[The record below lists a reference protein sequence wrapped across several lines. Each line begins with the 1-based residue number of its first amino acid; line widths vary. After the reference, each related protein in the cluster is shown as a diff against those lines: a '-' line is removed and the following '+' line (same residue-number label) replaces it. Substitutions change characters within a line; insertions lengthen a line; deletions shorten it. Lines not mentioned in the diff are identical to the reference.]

1 VVNRSVV
8 TKGPIMRCYLPLVVA
23 PANYVRSL
31 DPYGPPFGPLKPL
44 IRRWGRWASFTANL
58 HCEPQAVAHF
68 KYLIIP
74 WAFRFAPPNFVFG
87 ADHYDAGIP
96 TEGRIT
102 SEIKFF

>member
-23 PANYVRSL
+23 PANYVSSL

-58 HCEPQAVAHF
+58 HCEPQAVASHSF
-68 KYLIIP
+68 LGVSLCASKFCFRRRSLRRRHTHRRANYLG
-74 WAFRFAPPNFVFG
+74 N
-87 ADHYDAGIP
+87 
-96 TEGRIT
+96 
-102 SEIKFF
+102 